1 MFICLSSHIS
11 ISVSLQFLQFWNE
24 WAPNTH
30 SHGFIII
37 SFIIISSCKNG
48 ISTFFTS
55 MLAYFRISFMVLV
68 LNDIYVLCSD
78 ILYFVLWVIFTKQA
92 NSELGNKINKNAI
105 TNFII
110 NFIMF
115 ITYYCNSKGLLKSSH
130 IESSTVIHQYV
141 WTRQLPIMKHP
152 FTIRKLE
159 NHVRV

>member
-1 MFICLSSHIS
+1 MPCSFVSHRILIS

-24 WAPNTH
+24 WAPNTN

-92 NSELGNKINKNAI
+92 NSELGNKINKNSI

-110 NFIMF
+110 NFICLLPITVTARVYSNPLISRAVPLF
-115 ITYYCNSKGLLKSSH
+115 I
-130 IESSTVIHQYV
+130 STYV
-141 WTRQLPIMKHP
+141 WTRQLYLLWNILLR
-152 FTIRKLE
+152 FV
-159 NHVRV
+159 N